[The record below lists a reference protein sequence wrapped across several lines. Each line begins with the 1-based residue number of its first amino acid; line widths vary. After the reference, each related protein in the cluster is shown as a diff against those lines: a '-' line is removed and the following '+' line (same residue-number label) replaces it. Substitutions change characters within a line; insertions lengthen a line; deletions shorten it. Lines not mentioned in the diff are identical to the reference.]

1 MNEKKIIKGIKKK
14 DEKALKIFI
23 DTYGPVMKASI
34 YKVLTFNENIRMEVL
49 NDSVLAVWDNIDSF
63 DPKRS
68 SFKNWCAG
76 IARYKAIDALRKEIR
91 HKSVDFDEVENYI
104 EDEDEIYLDETDE
117 ILKVLDEKDREIF
130 RKLFIEG
137 YSYDD
142 LAKIYDI
149 SKAGLYNRVSRGKK
163 KIRKEIRDEKC
174 LW

>member
-1 MNEKKIIKGIKKK
+1 MNENKIIKGIKKK

-34 YKVLTFNENIRMEVL
+34 YKVLTFNENLRMEVL
-49 NDSVLAVWDNIDSF
+49 NDSILAVWDNIESF
-63 DPKRS
+63 DIKKS

-76 IARYKAIDALRKEIR
+76 VARYKAIDALRKEIR
-91 HKSVDFDEVENYI
+91 HKSVDIDEVSNHLASEENI
-104 EDEDEIYLDETDE
+104 LIDESDE

-130 RKLFIEG
+130 KKLFIEG

-142 LAKIYDI
+142 LSKIYDL
-149 SKAGLYNRVSRGKK
+149 SKASLYNRVSRSK
-163 KIRKEIRDEKC
+163 KILRKEIENEKC

>member
-14 DEKALKIFI
+14 DEKSLKIFI

-34 YKVLTFNENIRMEVL
+34 YKVLTFSENLRMEVL
-49 NDSVLAVWDNIDSF
+49 NDSILAVWDNIESF
-63 DPKRS
+63 DPARS

-76 IARYKAIDALRKEIR
+76 VARYKSIDALRKEVR

-104 EDEDEIYLDETDE
+104 EDEAEIHLDETDE
-117 ILKVLDEKDREIF
+117 ILKVLDEKDQEIF

-142 LAKIYDI
+142 LSKIYDI
-149 SKAGLYNRVSRGKK
+149 SKAGLYNRVARGKK

-174 LW
+174 L

>member
-1 MNEKKIIKGIKKK
+1 MNEKKIIKGIRNK
-14 DEKALKIFI
+14 DEKALRVFI

-63 DPKRS
+63 DERRS

-76 IARYKAIDALRKEIR
+76 VARFKAIDALRKEIR
-91 HKSVDFDEVENYI
+91 HKSVDL
-104 EDEDEIYLDETDE
+104 DEISNYLESENEIDIDESAE

-142 LAKIYDI
+142 LAKVYDI
-149 SKAGLYNRVSRGKK
+149 SKAGLYNRVARGKK
-163 KIRKEIRDEKC
+163 KIKEEIQNEKC
-174 LW
+174 L

>member
-1 MNEKKIIKGIKKK
+1 MNEKKIIEGIRNK
-14 DEKALKIFI
+14 DEKALRVFI

-63 DPKRS
+63 DERRS

-76 IARYKAIDALRKEIR
+76 VARFKAIDALRKEIR
-91 HKSVDFDEVENYI
+91 HKSVDL
-104 EDEDEIYLDETDE
+104 DEISNYLESENEIDIDESAE

-142 LAKIYDI
+142 LAKVYDI
-149 SKAGLYNRVSRGKK
+149 SKAGLYNRVARGKK
-163 KIRKEIRDEKC
+163 KIKEEIQNEKC
-174 LW
+174 L

>member
-1 MNEKKIIKGIKKK
+1 MNEKKIIKGIRNK
-14 DEKALKIFI
+14 DEKALRVFI

-63 DPKRS
+63 DESRS

-76 IARYKAIDALRKEIR
+76 VARFKAIDALRKEIR
-91 HKSVDFDEVENYI
+91 HKSVDL
-104 EDEDEIYLDETDE
+104 DEISNYLESENEIDIDESAE

-142 LAKIYDI
+142 LAKVYHI
-149 SKAGLYNRVSRGKK
+149 SKAGLYNRVARGKK
-163 KIRKEIRDEKC
+163 KIKEEIQNEKC
-174 LW
+174 L

>member
-91 HKSVDFDEVENYI
+91 HKSVDIDEVSPFLESESSI
-104 EDEDEIYLDETDE
+104 DIDESTE

-142 LAKIYDI
+142 LEKIYDI

-174 LW
+174 L

>member
-1 MNEKKIIKGIKKK
+1 MNEKKIIKGIRNK
-14 DEKALKIFI
+14 DEKALRVFI

-63 DPKRS
+63 DESRS

-76 IARYKAIDALRKEIR
+76 VARFKAIDALRKEIR
-91 HKSVDFDEVENYI
+91 HKSVGL
-104 EDEDEIYLDETDE
+104 DEISNYLESENEIDIDESAE

-142 LAKIYDI
+142 LAKVYDI
-149 SKAGLYNRVSRGKK
+149 SKAGLYNRVARGKK
-163 KIRKEIRDEKC
+163 KIKEEIQNEKC
-174 LW
+174 L

>member
-1 MNEKKIIKGIKKK
+1 MNEKKIIEGIRNK
-14 DEKALKIFI
+14 DEKALRVFI

-63 DPKRS
+63 DESRS

-76 IARYKAIDALRKEIR
+76 VARFKAIDALRKEIR
-91 HKSVDFDEVENYI
+91 HKSVDL
-104 EDEDEIYLDETDE
+104 DEISNYLESENEIDIDESAE

-142 LAKIYDI
+142 LAKVYDI
-149 SKAGLYNRVSRGKK
+149 SKAGLYNRVARGKK
-163 KIRKEIRDEKC
+163 KIKEEIENEKC
-174 LW
+174 L

>member
-1 MNEKKIIKGIKKK
+1 MNENKIIKGIKKK

-34 YKVLTFNENIRMEVL
+34 YKVLTFNENLRMEVL
-49 NDSVLAVWDNIDSF
+49 NDSILAVWDNIESF
-63 DPKRS
+63 DIKKS

-76 IARYKAIDALRKEIR
+76 VARYKAIDALRKEIR
-91 HKSVDFDEVENYI
+91 HKSVDIDEVSNHRASE
-104 EDEDEIYLDETDE
+104 E

-130 RKLFIEG
+130 KKLFIEG

-142 LAKIYDI
+142 LSKIYDL
-149 SKAGLYNRVSRGKK
+149 SKASLYNRVSRSK
-163 KIRKEIRDEKC
+163 KILRKEIENEKC

>member
-1 MNEKKIIKGIKKK
+1 MNEKKIIKGIRNK
-14 DEKALKIFI
+14 DEKALRVFI

-49 NDSVLAVWDNIDSF
+49 NDSVMAVWDNIDSF
-63 DPKRS
+63 DERRS

-76 IARYKAIDALRKEIR
+76 VARFKAIDALRKEIR
-91 HKSVDFDEVENYI
+91 HKSVDL
-104 EDEDEIYLDETDE
+104 DEISNYLESENEIDIDESAE

-142 LAKIYDI
+142 LAKVYDI
-149 SKAGLYNRVSRGKK
+149 SKAGLYNRVARGKK
-163 KIRKEIRDEKC
+163 KIKEEIQNEKC
-174 LW
+174 L